1 MATIIKKV
9 NIPVNR
15 AEGDLEVRV
24 DVTDGVITDAWS
36 TGTMYRGFEGMM
48 SGRKPLDG
56 LVITPRIC
64 GICSLTHLA
73 AAASALDAIAD
84 ITPPD
89 NAIRLRNVS
98 LMAEIIQSDLRQ
110 TLLMYMADFTNHQ
123 AYRHH
128 FLFEEA
134 VARYAPLKGTSVI
147 DVIRETKRLIE
158 VIAIIGGQWPHTSFM
173 VPGGVTSIPDIPQLM
188 QCRLIIDQFQNWYE
202 SRVLGCSIERWQAV
216 STEKELCQWLDERPE
231 HHGSDVGFFLQFAL
245 KAGLDTLGKGT
256 NHFISYGNLPF
267 PQNTTAVGNNFP
279 RQKDKEID
287 HDKGNGKR
295 NPITNQ
301 QSETPQCQKL
311 MAAGFAKGTL
321 VAPVE
326 SEKIAEDLS
335 FSWFEGDGAPAHPF
349 DGETRPRASG
359 NSGERY
365 SWVKA
370 PRYDGIAAETGPLA
384 EMIVDGIPL
393 FHDMIDRKGPNALI
407 RQLARITRPARLLP
421 VMRLWIEEL
430 ITNCR
435 APFYTPYKKI
445 PDGQGA
451 GMIEAARGALGHWVK
466 IENQKISQY
475 QIITPTAWN
484 ASPRD
489 AQMKRGPWEEA
500 LIGTAVASLDNP
512 VEAGHVIRS
521 FDPCMVC
528 AVHALQK

>member
-1 MATIIKKV
+1 MANIIQKV

-24 DVTDGVITDAWS
+24 DVTDGTISDAWS
-36 TGTMYRGFEGMM
+36 TGTMYRGFEEMM
-48 SGRKPLDG
+48 TGRNPLDS

-89 NAIRLRNVS
+89 NAIRLRNIS
-98 LMAEIIQSDLRQ
+98 LMAEMIQSDLRQ
-110 TLLMYMADFTNHQ
+110 TLLMYMADFTNRQ

-134 VARYAPLKGTSVI
+134 VARYEPLKGTSVI

-173 VPGGVTSIPDIPQLM
+173 VPGGVTSIPDTPQLM
-188 QCRLIIDQFQNWYE
+188 QCRLIVDQFQNWYE
-202 SRVLGCSIERWQAV
+202 SRVLGCSIECWQAV
-216 STEKELCQWLDERPE
+216 STQKELEQWLDERPE
-231 HHGSDVGFFLQFAL
+231 HHGSEVGFFLQFAL

-256 NHFISYGNLPF
+256 NHFIAYGNLPF
-267 PQNTTAVGNNFP
+267 PEDTAATPLGNQ
-279 RQKDKEID
+279 R
-287 HDKGNGKR
+287 
-295 NPITNQ
+295 
-301 QSETPQCQKL
+301 L

-335 FSWFEGDGAPAHPF
+335 FSWFEGDGAAAHPF

-370 PRYDGIAAETGPLA
+370 PRYDGISAETGPLA
-384 EMIVDGIPL
+384 EMIVDGMPL
-393 FHDMIDRKGPNALI
+393 FHDMMARKGPNALI
-407 RQLARITRPARLLP
+407 RQLARITRAARLLP

-430 ITNCR
+430 INNRR

-489 AQMKRGPWEEA
+489 AQMRRGPWEEA

-528 AVHALQK
+528 AVHTLKK